1 MDASPL
7 QCNLDALSPAERAR
21 HAATLKELGEKI
33 LEQKELPDGY
43 AYRFAWE
50 SEILDVFV
58 EWIPLE
64 RACCPFFNF
73 QLEIVEENGPA
84 WWRVT
89 GREGVKEF
97 LTQIMGSLGAGT

>member
-50 SEILDVFV
+50 SDLLEQFV

-64 RACCPFFNF
+64 RACCPF
-73 QLEIVEENGPA
+73 LRLSIEVEPGTA
-84 WWRVT
+84 VWLRIT
-89 GREGVKEF
+89 GSGEAKEF
-97 LTQIMGSLGAGT
+97 IRSELQSLGR